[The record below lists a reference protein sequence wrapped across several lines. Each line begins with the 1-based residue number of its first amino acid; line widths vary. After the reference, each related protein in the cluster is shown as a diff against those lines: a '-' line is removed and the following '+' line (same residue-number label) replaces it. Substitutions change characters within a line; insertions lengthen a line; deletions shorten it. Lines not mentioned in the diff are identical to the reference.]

1 MLKETKKKKNLYELM
16 RMLDLMYFCDHHDNI
31 DFWIENF

>member
-1 MLKETKKKKNLYELM
+1 MLKETKKKKFVRAYANA
-16 RMLDLMYFCDHHDNI
+16 LMYFCDHHDNI